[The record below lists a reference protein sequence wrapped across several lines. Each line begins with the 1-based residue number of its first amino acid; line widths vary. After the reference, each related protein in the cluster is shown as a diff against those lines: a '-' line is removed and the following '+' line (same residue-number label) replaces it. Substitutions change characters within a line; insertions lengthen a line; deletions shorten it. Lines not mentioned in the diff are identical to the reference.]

1 MGAMIQ
7 AQNLTLGYGRTPVLQ
22 GVNLT
27 VEPGQFWCWLGEN
40 GAGKSTL
47 VKAIIGQLKPISGRL
62 TRDPALASPSCMGFV
77 PQRCEFSESL
87 PVSVREFID
96 LGLAGLGLARAQRGE
111 RVRQAL
117 AEVALDGLERR
128 DFWSLSGGQRQRVLV
143 ARALARKPRLL
154 IADEPAANL
163 DPEAACSLLDLLK
176 ARQLASLTVI
186 LVTHDPVGA
195 RRVATHLA
203 RFERGSVN
211 VEAAPC

>member
-1 MGAMIQ
+1 M
-7 AQNLTLGYGRTPVLQ
+7 LFR
-22 GVNLT
+22 
-27 VEPGQFWCWLGEN
+27 
-40 GAGKSTL
+40 S
-47 VKAIIGQLKPISGRL
+47 
-62 TRDPALASPSCMGFV
+62 
-77 PQRCEFSESL
+77 
-87 PVSVREFID
+87 
-96 LGLAGLGLARAQRGE
+96 
-111 RVRQAL
+111 RQAL